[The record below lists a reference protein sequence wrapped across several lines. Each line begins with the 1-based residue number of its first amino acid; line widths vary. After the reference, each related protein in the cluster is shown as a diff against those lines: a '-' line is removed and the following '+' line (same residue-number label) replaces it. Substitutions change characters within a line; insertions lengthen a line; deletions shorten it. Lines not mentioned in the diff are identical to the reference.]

1 MRGREF
7 KDAVFEQFSHIAS
20 AFASPKRIE
29 IVDVLAQGERHV
41 EAIAEQANLT
51 VANTSRH
58 LQVLKAA
65 NLVAARKEGLQVFYR
80 LADPLV
86 LDGYRSL
93 QTLAEARLAEVG
105 RLVEEYFSSTDGL
118 EPVEKEEL
126 LRRARHRD
134 VVVLDV
140 RPVAEYLAGHIA
152 GALSVPLA
160 QLEQRLA
167 DLPRSRRVVAYCRGP
182 YCVLAA
188 QAVRLLRKRGLR
200 AFRLK
205 EGYPEWRDAGLP
217 VESGLHAESSHRA
230 KERRA

>member
-1 MRGREF
+1 MHGREF
-7 KDAVFEQFSHIAS
+7 KDAVFQQFSQIAS

-41 EAIAEQANLT
+41 EAIAEQTNLT

-65 NLVAARKEGLQVFYR
+65 NLVASRKEGLQVFYR
-80 LADPLV
+80 LADPIV
-86 LDGYRSL
+86 LEGYRSL

-105 RLVEEYFSSTDGL
+105 RLVGDYFASTDGL

-126 LRRARHRD
+126 LRRVRRRD

-140 RPVAEYLAGHIA
+140 RPVEEYVAGHIA

-160 QLEQRLA
+160 ELERRLA
-167 DLPRSRRVVAYCRGP
+167 DLPRGRRVVAYCRGP

-188 QAVRLLRKRGLR
+188 EAVRKLRQQGVK
-200 AFRLK
+200 AVRLK

-217 VESGLHAESSHRA
+217 VADGVRPSSRA

>member
-7 KDAVFEQFSHIAS
+7 KDALFEQFGQVAS
-20 AFASPKRIE
+20 AFASPRRIE

-65 NLVAARKEGLQVFYR
+65 NLVASRKQGLQVFYR

-86 LDGYRSL
+86 LEGYRSL
-93 QTLAEARLAEVG
+93 QKLAEARLAEVG
-105 RLVEEYFSSTDGL
+105 RLVDDYFSSTDGL

-126 LRRARHRD
+126 LRRARNRD

-140 RPVAEYLAGHIA
+140 RPVEEYVAGHIA

-160 QLEQRLA
+160 QLERRLA
-167 DLPRSRRVVAYCRGP
+167 DLPRGRRVVAYCRGP

-188 QAVRLLRKRGLR
+188 EAVRVLRKRGVN
-200 AFRLK
+200 AVRLK

-217 VESGLHAESSHRA
+217 VESGPTFEPPRRA
-230 KERRA
+230 KERPA